1 MESVT
6 DARAVSPRPNST
18 TADPNFALPTLGSIA
33 HGRFRQV
40 QFRGAR
46 GGNVG
51 LPYFCEEA
59 AENGFK
65 TSRRNTRLI
74 SNRERGLRAFRRCQE
89 RL

>member
-46 GGNVG
+46 GGNVC
-51 LPYFCEEA
+51 LIFVKKRP
-59 AENGFK
+59 K
-65 TSRRNTRLI
+65 TALK
-74 SNRERGLRAFRRCQE
+74 LRAAIRA
-89 RL
+89 